1 MSIQKYE
8 PGVTSGDLGSRL
20 NQPETTNVARAKNI
34 LFIMCDQ
41 LRADHL
47 SCYGHP
53 KLHTPNLDALA
64 ARGVIFDRAYV
75 QSPVCGPSRMSY
87 YTGRYV
93 NEHGASWNFVPIR
106 AGEMTIGDH
115 LRPLGVRSVL
125 VCKTHMRADTSGMS
139 RLGMD
144 PGSREGV
151 RVAECGFDPYER
163 DDGIHPYSGHD
174 PDPAY
179 SDYLRANGFG
189 GDNPWEA
196 WANSALDTDGSIR
209 SGWFLKYSNLPA
221 RVPAEHSET
230 AYTTRRAMD
239 FMRDAGDQPWLLH
252 LSYIKPHWP
261 YLAPDP
267 YASMFRAEDALPVVR
282 SEDELRDAHP
292 VFSAMTEHRVSR
304 TFAKPGVRDAVMVG
318 YMALVK
324 QIDDELGRLFD
335 FMQAQGLSDNTM
347 VVFCADH
354 GDYLGDHWM
363 GEKDLFHEPVIR
375 TPLIIADPDPRA
387 DVTRGT
393 RCDRLVE
400 AIDLAPT
407 FLDVYGG
414 APLPHIL
421 DGQSLRPLLFGSTP
435 SDWRQHVVCE
445 YDFSFQD
452 SRIAL
457 AVKPR
462 DAWMRMIFD
471 GRYKYVLFETFRPML
486 FDLQQ
491 DPHELS
497 DLGASDRPE
506 HVAARARLHEA
517 LFKWARQPR
526 HRVTVSDGTIESIQV
541 QERITEGGI
550 LIGYWDEADLATAR
564 EHFKPRFA
572 SANPLVRDTLD
583 RLTQA
588 SSTEQENEHA

>member
-1 MSIQKYE
+1 LARVK
-8 PGVTSGDLGSRL
+8 
-20 NQPETTNVARAKNI
+20 NV

-53 KLHTPNLDALA
+53 RLHTPNLDALA
-64 ARGVIFDRAYV
+64 ARGVVFDRAYV

-93 NEHGASWNFVPIR
+93 NAHGASWNFVPIR

-125 VCKTHMRADTSGMS
+125 VGKTHMRADASGMS
-139 RLGMD
+139 RLGID
-144 PGSREGV
+144 PRSQVGV
-151 RVAECGFDPYER
+151 RLSECGFDPYER

-179 SDYLRANGFG
+179 NDYLRARGFG

-196 WANSALDTDGSIR
+196 WANTAEDRDGTLR

-221 RVPAEHSET
+221 RIPAEHSET
-230 AYTTRRAMD
+230 AYITGRAMD
-239 FMRDAGDQPWLLH
+239 FMREAGEQPWLMH

-261 YLAPDP
+261 YLAPNP
-267 YASMFRAEDALPVVR
+267 YASLYGPEDALPVAR
-282 SEDELRDAHP
+282 SAEERRDPHP
-292 VFSAMTEHRVSR
+292 VYAAMMDHRVSQ
-304 TFAKPGVRDAVMVG
+304 TFAQPGVRDAVMVG

-324 QIDDELGRLFD
+324 QIDDELGRLFG
-335 FMQAQGLSDNTM
+335 FMEERGLTEHTM
-347 VVFCADH
+347 IVFCADH

-387 DVTRGT
+387 DATRGT
-393 RCDRLVE
+393 RCERLVE

-414 APLPHIL
+414 PPVPHVL
-421 DGQSLRPLLFGSTP
+421 DGRSLRPVLFGTAG
-435 SDWRQHVVCE
+435 DAWREHVVCE

-457 AVKPR
+457 QVKPR

-471 GRYKYVLFETFRPML
+471 GRYKYVLFEDFRPML
-486 FDLQQ
+486 FDLAA
-491 DPHELS
+491 DPHEFR
-497 DLGASDRPE
+497 DLGESPDPA

-517 LFKWARQPR
+517 RFKWARQPR
-526 HRVTVSDGTIESIQV
+526 HRATVSDGAIESVQV

-550 LIGYWDEADLATAR
+550 LIGYWDEADLAQAR
-564 EHFKPRFA
+564 PHFKPRFA
-572 SANPLVRDTLD
+572 STNPIVKPTLD
-583 RLTQA
+583 RLAPITR
-588 SSTEQENEHA
+588 TEEKPHA